1 MSDGYVFKRKL
12 AENREKNLRIEP
24 AWTHWPAESQQI
36 VLRTQDGQDPVGPVA
51 IGEGE
56 WERVW
61 GLRDVE
67 NLYDIG
73 FLDNLKDVFVGT
85 QGVYHRVPRQDVD
98 IGDEERPAAK
108 ADVN

>member
-1 MSDGYVFKRKL
+1 MSEGYVFKRSL
-12 AENREKNLRIEP
+12 PENREKNLRIEP

-36 VLRTQDGQDPVGPVA
+36 VLRTTDGQDPIGA

-73 FLDNLKDVFVGT
+73 FVDNLKDVFVGR
-85 QGVYHRVPRQDVD
+85 QGVYQRSERENGVPLERTS
-98 IGDEERPAAK
+98 GRLSEETGI
-108 ADVN
+108 